1 MQWSRAFLEMLKQ
14 TFYQWIHQFYEVRAV
29 WINPNK
35 RVRPLFVCPR
45 RDVWRLVFMFTR
57 CIAYITPPHTSHL
70 VRCTVSCVRSAA
82 TYVKCTRILE
92 PIQGLARY
100 RVRFVTFS
108 APHLSSQD
116 LWCFAAFLTSAV
128 STFSILLSQVQLN
141 RNISVIILLSTI

>member
-1 MQWSRAFLEMLKQ
+1 MQWSRAFLEILKQ

-45 RDVWRLVFMFTR
+45 RDVWRLVFMFAR

-128 STFSILLSQVQLN
+128 STFSIQLSQVQLN
-141 RNISVIILLSTI
+141 RNISVIILLSTL